1 MLLNTTE
8 LYVSFSLFFF
18 SFFLFGLFRGTP
30 VACGNSQARGQIGA
44 IAAGLRIY
52 CFMTNHGTENDFQ
65 KPLLVYFQQQEWD
78 HVTMTP
84 SVVIALG

>member
-1 MLLNTTE
+1 MGLT
-8 LYVSFSLFFF
+8 VSEDMEWRVGRHTKGFS
-18 SFFLFGLFRGTP
+18 
-30 VACGNSQARGQIGA
+30 
-44 IAAGLRIY
+44 IY

-84 SVVIALG
+84 SVVITLG